1 MKKPLL
7 AVALTLVC
15 VMLLLF
21 QGKVATK
28 NTAENTEGKTLSM
41 KENNIENMVE
51 KTGDN
56 SVEDPVEDSIVDS
69 AENSAGI
76 TQAEQQ
82 VIQIQKENLKCI
94 NYIEKD
100 FISSVNAATEK
111 QVEQIGDG
119 AIKGGIIPHHLLAG
133 RIIASFFKTVAS
145 INPDAELV
153 VVVAP
158 NHKRFG
164 NAKIHTGSW
173 DWETPFGILNA
184 DDEVVSHLEN
194 ECGAGTDFKLLEEEH
209 SISSLVPYI
218 KYFLPESKIVPV
230 LLHGDLGLE
239 NSKPL
244 GEKIESIVEGKN
256 YLIVASVDFSH
267 YLPVEKADKMD
278 EITIEAIKNRDLT
291 AISHM
296 GNDNLDSPPSIIT
309 LLEAMNRAG
318 ADSMT
323 VLDHSNSARI
333 TGTGAGNTTSY
344 FSIMFSTN

>member
-15 VMLLLF
+15 VMLLLIH
-21 QGKVATK
+21 GKFATK
-28 NTAENTEGKTLSM
+28 NAAENTEGKTLAV
-41 KENNIENMVE
+41 KENNIGNMVE
-51 KTGDN
+51 NTEEN
-56 SVEDPVEDSIVDS
+56 SVEDSIEDSV
-69 AENSAGI
+69 ENSAGI
-76 TQAEQQ
+76 TQAEQRT
-82 VIQIQKENLKCI
+82 IQMQTENLKCI

-100 FISSVNAATEK
+100 FMSSVNMATEK

-145 INPDAELV
+145 VNPDVELV

-158 NHKRFG
+158 NHKRLG

-184 DDEVVSHLEN
+184 DDEVIKQLEN
-194 ECGAGTDFKLLEEEH
+194 KCGAGTNFKLLEEEH

-239 NSKPL
+239 NSKSL
-244 GEKIESIVEGKN
+244 GEKIESIIEGKN
-256 YLIVASVDFSH
+256 YLIIASVDFSH

-278 EITIEAIKNRDLT
+278 EITIEAIKNRNAT

-296 GNDNLDSPPSIIT
+296 GNDNIDSPPSIIT
-309 LLEAMNRAG
+309 LLEAMDKAG

-323 VLDHSNSARI
+323 VLGHSNSARI
-333 TGTGAGNTTSY
+333 TGTGASNTTSY
-344 FSIMFSTN
+344 FSIMFFTN